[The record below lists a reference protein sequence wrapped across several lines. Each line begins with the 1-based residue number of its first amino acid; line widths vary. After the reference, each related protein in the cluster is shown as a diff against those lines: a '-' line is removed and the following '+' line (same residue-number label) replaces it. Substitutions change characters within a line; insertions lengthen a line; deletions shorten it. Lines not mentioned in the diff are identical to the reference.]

1 MSCRQVAAGA
11 VICLQEVSTDWAAK
25 LHVHFAERGYHMMH
39 MGYGNRFDGYMGV
52 ALAFSCSKFRLQNAR
67 IERVADL
74 RNWPRPAPLG
84 FRART
89 RAWAAGLWRAL
100 RKERRPLD
108 PVTDA
113 KRRANQLIMAR
124 LECRESGAAFCVGTY
139 HMPCQ
144 FRVPVVM
151 VTHMA
156 LALRELQLWAGAAPL
171 IFCGDFNVKPGDS
184 AYRLVTEGELEQSD
198 EHYPEPTANGGWE
211 PRIQYAMRSAYADAL
226 GAEPELTN
234 WAFTRGSEGDFK
246 DTLDYIFVSDGVDVA
261 GVKPIRVTDG
271 PLPTEAEPSD
281 HVLIAADLSVQD
293 RGNAANSR

>member
-1 MSCRQVAAGA
+1 MDTWASHSRFLAASSA
-11 VICLQEVSTDWAAK
+11 YRTPAS
-25 LHVHFAERGYHMMH
+25 R
-39 MGYGNRFDGYMGV
+39 
-52 ALAFSCSKFRLQNAR
+52 
-67 IERVADL
+67 RVADL

-171 IFCGDFNVKPGDS
+171 IFCGDFNVKPPPPP
-184 AYRLVTEGELEQSD
+184 YCCP
-198 EHYPEPTANGGWE
+198 YPCPYCT
-211 PRIQYAMRSAYADAL
+211 
-226 GAEPELTN
+226 LTP
-234 WAFTRGSEGDFK
+234 S
-246 DTLDYIFVSDGVDVA
+246 L
-261 GVKPIRVTDG
+261 PIR
-271 PLPTEAEPSD
+271 
-281 HVLIAADLSVQD
+281 
-293 RGNAANSR
+293 